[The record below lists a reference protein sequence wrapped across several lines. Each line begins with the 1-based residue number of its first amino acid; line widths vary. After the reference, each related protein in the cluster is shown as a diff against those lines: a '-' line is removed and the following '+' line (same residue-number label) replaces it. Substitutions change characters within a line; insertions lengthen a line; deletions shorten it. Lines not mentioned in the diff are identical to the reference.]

1 MTEQLSALADN
12 EIDLADAEYLL
23 ASMQANSPAAEAW
36 SRYHLIGDVMR
47 GTPTLRA
54 NFKDDLM
61 AKIDMEPTVL
71 APNAA
76 WLKSAAKADGAA
88 SKSGGQQIA
97 WSMAASFA
105 AILVVGFMVLQAQ
118 VADPSLNTNVATA
131 DASVQTSE
139 VAIPAEY
146 LTAHQSSAPS
156 STSYYI
162 QPASYPN

>member
-1 MTEQLSALADN
+1 MTEQLSALVDN
-12 EIDLADAEYLL
+12 EIELADAEHLL
-23 ASMQANSPAAEAW
+23 TSMQANSPAAEAW
-36 SRYHLIGDVMR
+36 SRFHLIGDVMR
-47 GTPTLRA
+47 GTPTLSADFKA
-54 NFKDDLM
+54 NLM

-76 WLKSAAKADGAA
+76 WLKSAPKGNDNA

-118 VADPSLNTNVATA
+118 VADPSLNTSLAAAETA
-131 DASVQTSE
+131 IPSNAE
-139 VAIPAEY
+139 AIPAEY

-162 QPASYPN
+162 QPASYPH

>member
-12 EIDLADAEYLL
+12 EIDLADAEHLL
-23 ASMQANSPAAEAW
+23 ASMQANGSAAEAW

-47 GTPTLRA
+47 GTPSLSA
-54 NFKDDLM
+54 DFKTKLM

-76 WLKSAAKADGAA
+76 WLKPAAKANGAA
-88 SKSGGQQIA
+88 SKSAGQQIA

-118 VADPSLNTNVATA
+118 VADPSLNANMAAA
-131 DASVQTSE
+131 DAGVTTTAE
-139 VAIPAEY
+139 VIPAEY

-162 QPASYPN
+162 QPASYPH